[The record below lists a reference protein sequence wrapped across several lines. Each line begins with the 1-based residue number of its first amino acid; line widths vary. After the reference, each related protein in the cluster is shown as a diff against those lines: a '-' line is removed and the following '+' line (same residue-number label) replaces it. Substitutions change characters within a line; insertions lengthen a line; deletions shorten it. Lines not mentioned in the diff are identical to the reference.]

1 MVDSTNQKMSMLN
14 EVATSFYL
22 YIIMLLTEFMGET
35 GLRDEIGWGLLIL
48 VVGVVVINFLRVLS
62 NIPGFLKTIFFSLKK
77 CLSHSKRSRSAIV
90 AIKPTLNP
98 KIDYSTMS
106 HKINLFGR
114 NPMEHEENQL

>member
-1 MVDSTNQKMSMLN
+1 MVDSTNQKMSMFN

-77 CLSHSKRSRSAIV
+77 CLSRSKRSRSAIV
-90 AIKPTLNP
+90 AIKPTLNS

-114 NPMEHEENQL
+114 NPMEHETNQL